1 MSVALGMVEVLGTP
15 PTLAVADVMVK
26 AGRVTLVYCERVSG
40 AYMTVIVRG
49 DVSEVK
55 MAVAAGVEAAKKV
68 LPYNQPKEKT
78 LLLSYHIIPRPHP
91 NLERVL
97 PIAYRSAV
105 ERFRV

>member
-26 AGRVTLVYCERVSG
+26 AGRVTLVHCERVSG
-40 AYMTVIVRG
+40 AYLTVIVRG

-55 MAVAAGVEAAKKV
+55 RAVEAGVEAAKKV
-68 LPYNQPKEKT
+68 IPYNQPKEKT

-97 PIAYRSAV
+97 PIGYRPEV